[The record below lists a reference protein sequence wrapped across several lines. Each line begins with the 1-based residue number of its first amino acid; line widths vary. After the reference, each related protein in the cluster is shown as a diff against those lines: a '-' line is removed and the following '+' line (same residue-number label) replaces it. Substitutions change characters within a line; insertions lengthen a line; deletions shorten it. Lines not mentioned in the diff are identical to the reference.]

1 MKRESIDAMGLNN
14 SHKPH
19 SLVAPQAQGSPF
31 SVSCLPIAASTAEAA
46 ATYVNFNA
54 FFLGPRSCAFLASPS
69 RRCLSARMFAS
80 SSPRLTI
87 IALIAQWMSTGPG
100 TGDCLAAPLCA
111 DAGLGTGCNGWVEE
125 EFGLPG
131 ERVVVDVLW
140 GMQAVATARRM
151 RASQNSGNRI
161 SSGLAWEQG
170 SGLAVALTGCWENA

>member
-1 MKRESIDAMGLNN
+1 MKNEQESMGLNN

-19 SLVAPQAQGSPF
+19 PLVAPQAQGSPF

-46 ATYVNFNA
+46 ATYVNANA
-54 FFLGPRSCAFLASPS
+54 FFLGPRSCAFLASSS

-80 SSPRLTI
+80 SSPRLAI
-87 IALIAQWMSTGPG
+87 IALIAQWMSTGR
-100 TGDCLAAPLCA
+100 APLCA
-111 DAGLGTGCNGWVEE
+111 DAGLGTGCDGWVEGE
-125 EFGLPG
+125 LRLPG

-161 SSGLAWEQG
+161 SSGLAWEQE
-170 SGLAVALTGCWENA
+170 SGLAVALTGRWENA